1 MRAANPNSP
10 GTYNPA
16 HVDAF
21 VDYGAAFNYPPVQDG
36 IKLPRRQE
44 VQLGYQQ
51 TYDSGWSAGMTFNY
65 RKLENL
71 LEDSVFVDANGNL
84 LPDKNGLADNATL
97 GGEPA
102 VIWNPG
108 STLKYH
114 GFHDYGT
121 PGNPDIRPYYYDFT
135 GVSTLYPK
143 AFNKY
148 RALEVTLEKKTSR
161 YYFSANYVLSR
172 FEGNYQGLV
181 SSSNGQPD
189 ANITASFDYWP
200 YVGTGL
206 LPLDHTHTFKMFGS
220 YLFDLGAQKL
230 ILGANFFLQ
239 TGNPISHFDQ
249 GNSTFGDGAG
259 HDFGQYGNDTPVN
272 LQLGQFG
279 RRPTVTRLD
288 LHAEMDFVL
297 VKGVKLAPYLDV
309 LNACNARMA
318 IATNEQVTDLGG
330 STQPVGYL
338 DSPNAWQTARSFR
351 MGAKLRC

>member
-51 TYDSGWSAGMTFNY
+51 TYDSGWSADMTFKY
-65 RKLENL
+65 RKLEDV
-71 LEDSVFVDANGNL
+71 LEDSVFVDANGKL

-121 PGNPDIRPYYYDFT
+121 PGNPDIRT
-135 GVSTLYPK
+135 
-143 AFNKY
+143 
-148 RALEVTLEKKTSR
+148 
-161 YYFSANYVLSR
+161 YFSANYVLSR